1 MPYEYRTMT
10 PEERAAVVAYRRS
23 KGYPLHS
30 PPHPYREGGWY
41 IITAAN
47 YEHNPILQPA
57 ERRTAFEDQ
66 LLITLN
72 AIGEVGAWVI
82 LPNHYHV
89 LTMVESLDVLSAAL
103 KQLHGTT
110 ARTWNLEDAL
120 TGQRRV
126 WYKFY
131 DRWVRNEAHYYRA
144 LNYIHYNAVKHRYAE
159 TPYDWPWSSVT
170 RYVEAFDREWLRV
183 QWKAYP
189 PPTSDFGDVP

>member
-1 MPYEYRTMT
+1 MPYEYRNMT
-10 PEERAAVVAYRRS
+10 TEERAAVVEYRRNR
-23 KGYPLHS
+23 GYPLHS

-47 YEHNPILQPA
+47 YEHKSIIQPA
-57 ERRTAFEDQ
+57 ERRTTFESQ
-66 LLITLN
+66 LLTALN
-72 AIGEVGAWVI
+72 AVGEVSTWVI

-89 LTMVESLDVLSAAL
+89 LIMIESFDVLSITL

-110 ARTWNLEDAL
+110 SRVWNLEDVL

-131 DRWVRNEAHYYRA
+131 DRWIRDEAHYYRA
-144 LNYIHYNAVKHRYAE
+144 LNYIHYNPVKHGHAE
-159 TPYDWPWSSVT
+159 TPYDWPWSSVMH
-170 RYVEAFDREWLRV
+170 YAKAFDREWLRA

-189 PPTSDFGDVP
+189 PPTNDFGDIP